1 MATHLVV
8 GGAAPTSA
16 PTHYESLLLGGREI
30 HYLFLSPEMLFY
42 RYLLKESLQSPAM
55 FLTGRELMIWNG
67 LDVSKRRIEWL
78 AGRLNAKLLLGKVL
92 GSGYDFQNFEI
103 LPGAGGRPV
112 ATMKLGSMARIPLGN
127 GLSLSHREGATLS
140 AVSAG
145 PAVRVGADV
154 ELMEPRS
161 ELMLD
166 DYFSAGEAAVLAGL
180 PGPLGAHAIAL
191 GWSIKESVLKAVGR
205 GLTLPATAVVIER
218 ISARAGMAEARLDDG
233 QEPGT
238 FLVHFEARPPHIITL
253 TCAAP

>member
-1 MATHLVV
+1 MATHLVDR
-8 GGAAPTSA
+8 GATPTSA
-16 PTHYESLLLGGREI
+16 PMHYESLVLGGSEV

-55 FLTGRELMIWNG
+55 FLTGRELVIWG
-67 LDVSKRRIEWL
+67 GFEISKRRIEWL

-92 GSGYDFQNFEI
+92 GNGYDFQNFEI

-112 ATMKLGSMARIPLGN
+112 ATLKLGSLFQIPLAN

-140 AVSAG
+140 AVSAET
-145 PAVRVGADV
+145 AVRVGADV

-166 DYFSAGEAAVLAGL
+166 DYFVAGEAAVLADL
-180 PGPLGAHAIAL
+180 PGALGEHAIAL
-191 GWSIKESVLKAVGR
+191 GWSIKESVLKAVGK

-218 ISARAGMAEARLDDG
+218 ICARAGMAEARLADG
-233 QEPGT
+233 QESGT
-238 FLVHFEARPPHIITL
+238 FLVHFETRPPYILTL
-253 TCAAP
+253 TCAAA